1 MIETISRLLRI
12 PYVQKYRKILFMVA
26 LALLGL
32 HLAAIVLP
40 FFFKNEAWVN
50 PLTDNSGHLLGF
62 TGALVLLV
70 VLDRAI
76 LAMSDV
82 EKRQQREVYSFIK
95 TRLIEWFS
103 EDKKSRDSNFMKDVI
118 DDHSYTDFKVTG
130 HPGLIDVIER
140 NLADEFC
147 RMVHFEFTFYPTKL
161 IYGIHFESPSG
172 SVNEAVCKEVERRLM
187 IDEETGFV
195 RDREIPKRPGWIFL
209 IRTVEVKGG
218 LEASQP
224 AIMTHARHFVEL
236 IGHGYKFLYCNEVA
250 AKYAGTLAAAPS
262 R

>member
-1 MIETISRLLRI
+1 MIETISRLLRT
-12 PYVQKYRKILFMVA
+12 PHVQKYRKMLFMVA
-26 LALLGL
+26 LALLAL

-40 FFFKNEAWVN
+40 FLFGDKAWIQ
-50 PLTDNSGHLLGF
+50 PLTDNSGHLLGV
-62 TGALVLLV
+62 TGALILLV

-103 EDKKSRDSNFMKDVI
+103 EDNKDRNSNFMKDVI
-118 DDHSYTDFKVTG
+118 DDESYTDFKVTG
-130 HPGLIDVIER
+130 YPGLIHGIEPDV
-140 NLADEFC
+140 ADEFC

-161 IYGIHFESPSG
+161 IYGIHFESPFAA
-172 SVNEAVCKEVERRLM
+172 VNEAMCKEVEQRLM
-187 IDEETGFV
+187 IDKDTGFV
-195 RDREIPKRPGWIFL
+195 RDREIPKKPGWIFL

-236 IGHGYKFLYCNEVA
+236 IGHSYKFLYSNEVA
-250 AKYAGTLAAAPS
+250 EKYAAAAMAVPGC
-262 R
+262 